1 MALQMFRWSG
11 AVAFYVVWMIFCLLG
26 RMACRTTTAHEK
38 KAACRAGC
46 LLAFFAFFLYGLFSV
61 YLFTDCHQEFRGMS
75 DILLAAG
82 LLTSFFGL
90 RYLVGVATSQAG
102 LESFDVLLA
111 TISDSY
117 TRGDGRTLV
126 LEVGQERLR
135 HFWQEHLSGQ
145 TDVAFSV
152 SKRYRYCIAIVFM
165 SLCCGLCGFLFG
177 PRQRFFLCCLGFF
190 GSVMPML
197 YAYALTLAS
206 VQNWN
211 MRRKAAA
218 ALANLP
224 SRDKVV
230 LFANNRSPESA
241 VELQSAE
248 YMSMAYFS
256 GHDPVLFRRETDE
269 TLVWSWKVRTSITE
283 TNGHWYLSF
292 TTSARRSSAS
302 LLQSSDVQIEVPRH
316 FPLEACDVRLVRD
329 WLQQHE
335 IFGLE

>member
-1 MALQMFRWSG
+1 MPR
-11 AVAFYVVWMIFCLLG
+11 
-26 RMACRTTTAHEK
+26 
-38 KAACRAGC
+38 
-46 LLAFFAFFLYGLFSV
+46 
-61 YLFTDCHQEFRGMS
+61 
-75 DILLAAG
+75 
-82 LLTSFFGL
+82 
-90 RYLVGVATSQAG
+90 

-126 LEVGQERLR
+126 L
-135 HFWQEHLSGQ
+135 
-145 TDVAFSV
+145 
-152 SKRYRYCIAIVFM
+152 K
-165 SLCCGLCGFLFG
+165 
-177 PRQRFFLCCLGFF
+177 
-190 GSVMPML
+190 
-197 YAYALTLAS
+197 ALTLAS

-230 LFANNRSPESA
+230 LFANNRSPENA

-283 TNGHWYLSF
+283 TNGHWPVTYDSCEYFYLVSVHLPFGWSDIKSAETKAQERDRKDIWNQIDVCVEGSF
-292 TTSARRSSAS
+292 ESPVEAARGAMG
-302 LLQSSDVQIEVPRH
+302 QFCGIEVSDVLWESKVQARIRTHAGAAAARARKKIKEGCLDVEMACPTVDDINPALPIIRPSCEDYLRSCVAVDERIKGVLCFSEVLRPAITPSRAVLSYSSLSCSLFH
-316 FPLEACDVRLVRD
+316 
-329 WLQQHE
+329 
-335 IFGLE
+335 

>member
-1 MALQMFRWSG
+1 M
-11 AVAFYVVWMIFCLLG
+11 
-26 RMACRTTTAHEK
+26 
-38 KAACRAGC
+38 
-46 LLAFFAFFLYGLFSV
+46 
-61 YLFTDCHQEFRGMS
+61 
-75 DILLAAG
+75 
-82 LLTSFFGL
+82 
-90 RYLVGVATSQAG
+90 
-102 LESFDVLLA
+102 
-111 TISDSY
+111 
-117 TRGDGRTLV
+117 
-126 LEVGQERLR
+126 
-135 HFWQEHLSGQ
+135 
-145 TDVAFSV
+145 
-152 SKRYRYCIAIVFM
+152 
-165 SLCCGLCGFLFG
+165 
-177 PRQRFFLCCLGFF
+177 
-190 GSVMPML
+190 
-197 YAYALTLAS
+197 LAS

-230 LFANNRSPESA
+230 LFANNRSPENA